1 MPDWLRIDSLLWWWQ
16 GITLRQRAVVVL
28 CVGAMGLGVPLAW
41 WQWTSP
47 RVITIPDERS
57 VSLAVNTPPSPD
69 VSPSP
74 ASESSG
80 APSCTPVGPI
90 NLNNATVEQLD
101 TLPGVGP
108 VIAGRI
114 VQWRNRHGRF
124 TSVDELREVEG
135 IGPVTWAKLAPLV
148 RV

>member
-1 MPDWLRIDSLLWWWQ
+1 MPDWLRIDSLSWWWQ
-16 GITLRQRAVVVL
+16 GMSLRQRALAAL
-28 CVGAMGLGVPLAW
+28 CAGVIGVGVPLTW

-47 RVITIPDERS
+47 RVITIPDERPMS
-57 VSLAVNTPPSPD
+57 LPVSTTPAPDVGPSPG
-69 VSPSP
+69 SEAHAGSACAP
-74 ASESSG
+74 A
-80 APSCTPVGPI
+80 GPI
-90 NLNNATVEQLD
+90 NLNTATVEQLD

-114 VQWRNRHGRF
+114 IQWRTRHGRF

-135 IGPVTWAKLAPLV
+135 IGPVTWTKLAPLV